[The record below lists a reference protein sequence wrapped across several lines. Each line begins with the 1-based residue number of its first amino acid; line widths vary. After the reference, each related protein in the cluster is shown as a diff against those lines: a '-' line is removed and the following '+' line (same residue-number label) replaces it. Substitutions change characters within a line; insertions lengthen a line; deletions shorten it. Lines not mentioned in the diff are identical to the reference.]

1 MQRLTLAAALLAV
14 SGAAVA
20 GDFDFN
26 PGSTPQDFALI
37 TKDLTGGLN
46 FKSLHPA
53 ETNGITG
60 IGVGVTFSYTKT
72 AERQA
77 WQEMTGSDVNFVP
90 VAALKAVKGLP
101 FGFDVGAFY
110 STVPGASAKLYGAEV
125 RYSIIDGGIATPAVT
140 IRAAYSTVA
149 GVDHFDFETKSVDLA
164 VSKGFTLFTPYAG
177 VGQVWGEAEGKGE
190 FGPNGTR
197 NLGNPDSK
205 ETRTYAGLRIG
216 LGLLDITP
224 EYERV
229 GDNDSF
235 SLLLGLSI

>member
-53 ETNGITG
+53 ETTGITG

-72 AERQA
+72 AERPA
-77 WQEMTGSDVNFVP
+77 WERMTGSEVNFLP

-125 RYSIIDGGIATPAVT
+125 RYSIIDGGVATPAVT
-140 IRAAYSTVA
+140 VRAAYSTVA
-149 GVDHFDFETKSVDLA
+149 GVDDFDFETKSVDLA

-177 VGQVWGEAEGKGE
+177 VGQVWGEAEGKGS
-190 FGPNGTR
+190 FAA
-197 NLGNPDSK
+197 LGNPDTK

>member
-20 GDFDFN
+20 GDFDFD
-26 PGSTPQDFALI
+26 GSGVNAQNFALI

-60 IGVGVTFSYTKT
+60 IGAGVTFSYTKT

-77 WQEMTGSDVNFVP
+77 WKDMTGSDVNFVP

-149 GVDHFDFETKSVDLA
+149 GVDDFDFETKSVDLA

-177 VGQVWGEAEGKGE
+177 VGQVWGEAEGKGT
-190 FGPNGTR
+190 FAS
-197 NLGNPDSK
+197 LGNPDSK